1 MTKPRPLDIT
11 EELITEILDSINS
24 LVEAHK
30 GYAQFGGI
38 EGNKVVIFCGGQ
50 CTDCENKCIED
61 AIKDKF
67 PDVEVV
73 FR

>member
-1 MTKPRPLDIT
+1 MTKPLSLDIT
-11 EELITEILDSINS
+11 EEMITEILDSINS
-24 LVEAHK
+24 LIEAHK
-30 GYAQFGGI
+30 GYAGLSGI

-61 AIKDKF
+61 AIKAKL
-67 PDVEVV
+67 PDAEVV